1 MAAHIWRFLFN
12 TARQYKESFDVYGTK
27 KSVEWPLV
35 EGDEHVIHTAGLAE
49 PDIPSKVHV
58 PDFAARLPVEIQ
70 KFTQSIEDE
79 DHLSFVQGGGHGG
92 SHPHL
97 VNEFVDAVNS
107 GRRPAVDAFTA
118 ANWTAV
124 GILANESCEKGGE
137 RVFLPAFTLEKLE

>member
-1 MAAHIWRFLFN
+1 MSRAPPSRRLAAPPSPIVFLDIDGVLLPF
-12 TARQYKESFDVYGTK
+12 
-27 KSVEWPLV
+27 
-35 EGDEHVIHTAGLAE
+35 GDA
-49 PDIPSKVHV
+49 
-58 PDFAARLPVEIQ
+58 LPGE
-70 KFTQSIEDE
+70 
-79 DHLSFVQGGGHGG
+79 GG